1 MSDKKEKEE
10 QLDAVGEET
19 QAVQDEQAPEAQAD
33 GTHGKNEL
41 IALQE
46 KLVGAQAKA
55 DENLDGWQRAQAEF
69 ANYKKRMARDQDQLS
84 AEARGRV
91 IKRYLEIIDDLE
103 LALRNKPHDGTG
115 ADWAKGIDLIYRKL
129 QSFLDSEGLTRIDP
143 LGEPFDA
150 NVHEAVTEE
159 HSDEYESGTVI
170 EVLRPGYMLAE
181 RVLRPASV
189 KVAK

>member
-1 MSDKKEKEE
+1 MNDKKEENEK
-10 QLDAVGEET
+10 QDAVGEE
-19 QAVQDEQAPEAQAD
+19 AQAIKEQMPESQASGAD
-33 GTHGKNEL
+33 GKKEL

-46 KLVGAQAKA
+46 KLAELQSKA

-69 ANYKKRMARDQDQLS
+69 ANYRKRMARDQEQFS

-91 IKRYLEIIDDLE
+91 IKRYLEIVDDLE
-103 LALRNKPHDGTG
+103 LALKKLPQEGAG

-150 NVHEAVTEE
+150 NLHEAVTQER
-159 HSDEYESGTVI
+159 SDEHESGTVI
-170 EVLRPGYMLAE
+170 EVLRPGYMLAD